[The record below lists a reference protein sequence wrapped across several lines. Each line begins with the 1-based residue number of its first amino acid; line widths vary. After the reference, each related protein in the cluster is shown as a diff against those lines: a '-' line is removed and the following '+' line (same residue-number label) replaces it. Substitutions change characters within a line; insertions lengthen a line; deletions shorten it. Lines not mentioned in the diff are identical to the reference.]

1 VVPILRRIQSAME
14 SRSSSI
20 ESSTLRRYPIG
31 VEIVH
36 EADGSRLAHAR
47 VWAPGRHS
55 VELVI
60 EDDPTGNS
68 DSLLMAEGNGY
79 FSGYT
84 ANASVGTRYRFR
96 LDGGDAFPDPAS
108 RFQPDGPHGPS
119 GVVDPTQFEWTDA
132 DWPGVSI
139 DGQVIYEMHVGT
151 FTPAGTYRSAVERL
165 PDLVDLGITVVEIM
179 PVADFSGRFGWGYDG
194 VDLFAPTRLYGTPD
208 DLRALVDAAH
218 RLELGVILDVVY
230 NHFGPDGNYL
240 GQFSPHY
247 ISSKATE
254 WGNALNFD
262 GENSPP
268 VREFILTNARYW
280 IDEFHFDGL
289 RLDATQQIF
298 DSSTPHILAEVGG
311 AVRSAARGR
320 DTIIVAENEPQ
331 HASLV
336 RPLSEHGC
344 ALDALWNDD
353 FHHSAVVAATGRS
366 EAYYS
371 GYRGNAQEFIS
382 AAKYGYLYQGEWY
395 AWQHHRRGEP
405 GLDLPPSAFVTFI
418 QNHDQV
424 ANSAAGLRI
433 HQETSGGRYRALTA
447 LMLLLP
453 QTPML
458 FQGQEFATSSPFLF
472 FADHNG
478 DLAKLV
484 REGRGG
490 FLSQFPSL
498 AADRASHAVDP
509 SDTQTFLRCKL
520 DWSERET
527 HKATLDLHRDLLR
540 IRREDPVIRARA
552 PRSLDGAVISDA
564 AFILRFFGERG
575 DDRLLVVNLGAR
587 IHADPFAEP
596 LAAPPSSRAWTTVF
610 STESSKYGG
619 WGTPPVETVDD
630 GWWIPAECAVLLAPT
645 NAKTPRR

>member
-14 SRSSSI
+14 SRPSSI

-36 EADGSRLAHAR
+36 EADGSGLAHAR
-47 VWAPGRHS
+47 VWAPGHHS

-60 EDDPTGNS
+60 EDDLTGNS
-68 DSLLMAEGNGY
+68 DSPLMAEGNGY

-84 ANASVGTRYRFR
+84 ANATVGTRYRFR
-96 LDGGDAFPDPAS
+96 LDGRDAFPDPAS

-119 GVVDPTQFEWTDA
+119 VVVDPTQFEWTDA
-132 DWPGVSI
+132 AWAGVSI
-139 DGQVIYEMHVGT
+139 DGQVIYELHVGT
-151 FTPAGTYRSAVERL
+151 FTPAGTYRSAIERL
-165 PDLVDLGITVVEIM
+165 PDLVDLGVTVVEIM

-194 VDLFAPTRLYGTPD
+194 VDLFAPTRLYGAPD

-240 GQFSPHY
+240 GRFSPHY

-262 GENSPP
+262 GENSAP

-353 FHHSAVVAATGRS
+353 FHHSALVAATGRS

-405 GLDLPPSAFVTFI
+405 GLDLPPSSFVTFI

-433 HQETSGGRYRALTA
+433 HEETSGGRYRALTA

-509 SDTQTFLRCKL
+509 SDAQTFLRCKL

-564 AFILRFFGERG
+564 AFILRFFGQRG

-596 LAAPPSSRAWTTVF
+596 LAAPPYSRAWMTIF
-610 STESSKYGG
+610 STESPKYGG

>member
-1 VVPILRRIQSAME
+1 VVPILRRIQPAME

-31 VEIVH
+31 VELVH
-36 EADGSRLAHAR
+36 EADLPAAGHAR
-47 VWAPGRHS
+47 VWAPGHHS

-68 DSLLMAEGNGY
+68 DSPLMAEGNGY

-84 ANASVGTRYRFR
+84 ANATVGTRYRFR

-119 GVVDPTQFEWTDA
+119 LVVDPTQFEWTDA

-151 FTPAGTYRSAVERL
+151 FTPAGTYRSATERL
-165 PDLVDLGITVVEIM
+165 TDLVDLGVTVVEIM

-194 VDLFAPTRLYGTPD
+194 VDLFAPTRLYGMPD
-208 DLRALVDAAH
+208 DLRALIDAAH

-247 ISSKATE
+247 ISLKPTE

-262 GENSPP
+262 GENSAP

-298 DSSTPHILAEVGG
+298 DSSTPHILTEVGG

-336 RPLSEHGC
+336 RPVSKQGC

-353 FHHSAVVAATGRS
+353 FHHSARVAATGRS

-371 GYRGNAQEFIS
+371 GYRGSAQEFIS
-382 AAKYGYLYQGEWY
+382 AAKHGYLYQGEWY

-433 HQETSGGRYRALTA
+433 HQETSGGRHRALTA

-498 AADRASHAVDP
+498 AADKASQAVDP
-509 SDTQTFLRCKL
+509 SDPQTFLRCKL

-575 DDRLLVVNLGAR
+575 EDRLLVVNLGAR

-596 LAAPPSSRAWTTVF
+596 LAAPPYSRGWTTIF

-619 WGTPPVETVDD
+619 WGTPPLETVDD

>member
-1 VVPILRRIQSAME
+1 VVPILRRIQPAME

-31 VEIVH
+31 VELVH
-36 EADGSRLAHAR
+36 EADLPAAGHAR
-47 VWAPGRHS
+47 VWAPGHHS

-68 DSLLMAEGNGY
+68 DSPLMAEGNGY

-84 ANASVGTRYRFR
+84 ANATVGTRYRFR

-119 GVVDPTQFEWTDA
+119 LVVDPTQFEWTDA

-151 FTPAGTYRSAVERL
+151 FTPAGTYRSATERL
-165 PDLVDLGITVVEIM
+165 TDLVDLGVTVVEIM

-194 VDLFAPTRLYGTPD
+194 VDLFAPTRLYGMPD
-208 DLRALVDAAH
+208 DLRALIDAAH

-247 ISSKATE
+247 ISLKPTE

-262 GENSPP
+262 GENSAP

-298 DSSTPHILAEVGG
+298 DSSTPHILTEVGG

-336 RPLSEHGC
+336 RPVSKQGC

-353 FHHSAVVAATGRS
+353 FHHSAWVAATGRS

-433 HQETSGGRYRALTA
+433 HQETSGGRHRALTA

-498 AADRASHAVDP
+498 AADKASQAVDP
-509 SDTQTFLRCKL
+509 SDPQTFLRCKL

-575 DDRLLVVNLGAR
+575 EDRLLVVNLGAR

-596 LAAPPSSRAWTTVF
+596 LAAPPYSRGWTTIF

-619 WGTPPVETVDD
+619 WGTPPLETVDD